1 MWTPGPWGWEWG
13 EEGPQSAG
21 GGWDEEGT
29 LELWGWEWGIPK
41 CWGVRGGVPKLWG
54 EGGDHGALG
63 LGMGNPKAVG
73 KGRGGTPKCWG
84 MG

>member
-21 GGWDEEGT
+21 GWDEEGT
-29 LELWGWEWGIPK
+29 LELWSWEWGIPK
-41 CWGVRGGVPKLWG
+41 CWGMGGVSKLWG
-54 EGGDHGALG
+54 EETMQLWGWEW
-63 LGMGNPKAVG
+63 
-73 KGRGGTPKCWG
+73 GTLKCWG